1 MFTIVFIQFSS
12 NLHIHSLPS
21 PGKTEVCLG
30 FILSNT
36 PSHSMTEQWK
46 AFLVSGLSDGDP
58 AGQGV
63 PLGVDEDLH
72 HKCTTHICAHTWAHT
87 CTHTHVHTYTYSY
100 ICAHSTFM
108 HIHARIHTCTHV
120 HTCMHKCIHIHSA
133 AGTVT

>member
-1 MFTIVFIQFSS
+1 MFTIFFIQFSS

-58 AGQGV
+58 AGQGFLWV
-63 PLGVDEDLH
+63 WMRIYIISALH
-72 HKCTTHICAHTWAHT
+72 THGHTHGHTHAHILMYTRTHIPTYVRTAHS
-87 CTHTHVHTYTYSY
+87 CTYMHIYTRVHMYTHVCTNAYTY
-100 ICAHSTFM
+100 I
-108 HIHARIHTCTHV
+108 V
-120 HTCMHKCIHIHSA
+120 LLEL
-133 AGTVT
+133 